1 VPEIESERRTAPRF
15 ALSVPVWLESSAGE
29 PEALARDMSADG
41 MFFYTHSKLAVGA
54 DIAFTTRLPLE
65 HVALREV
72 QVHYRGKVVRVEE
85 VTAGL
90 FGVAVRTES
99 HEFLF

>member
-1 VPEIESERRTAPRF
+1 MHGVSASRWRELHKIRTIDPNF
-15 ALSVPVWLESSAGE
+15 
-29 PEALARDMSADG
+29 LARVDCVRP
-41 MFFYTHSKLAVGA
+41 TKV
-54 DIAFTTRLPLE
+54 TTQLPLE